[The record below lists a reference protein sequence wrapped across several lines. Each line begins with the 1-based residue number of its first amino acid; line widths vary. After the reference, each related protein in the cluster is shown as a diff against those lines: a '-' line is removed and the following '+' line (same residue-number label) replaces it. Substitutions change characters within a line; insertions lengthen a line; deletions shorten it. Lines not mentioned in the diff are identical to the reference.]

1 MLQFYFLSVLLNIL
15 VGLVLFFNDKEKSIS
30 DDLTVLEDDEKSKEA
45 SVSSKNSL
53 FKKFFGKGSYTD
65 DEMFYLVIGCLSIFT
80 AIIKLLS
87 AVSGIAFLGDF
98 FPALAGFAGGA
109 SVLIMYFQQRSTVS
123 LEMNSTLEFIL
134 LESRKFVVIFCLAAG
149 IIQFIVPGVLFL

>member
-15 VGLVLFFNDKEKSIS
+15 VGLVLFFNDKEKSLS
-30 DDLTVLEDDEKSKEA
+30 DDLTVLEDDEKSDNTSATKI
-45 SVSSKNSL
+45 SL

-65 DEMFYLVIGCLSIFT
+65 DEMFYLVLGCLSIFT

-98 FPALAGFAGGA
+98 IPALAGFVGGA
-109 SVLIMYFQQRSTVS
+109 SVLIMYFQLRSTVS

-134 LESRKFVVIFCLAAG
+134 VESRKFVGIFCLAAG
-149 IIQFIVPGVLFL
+149 IIHFIVPGVLFL